1 MNRDNEY
8 IPLLSWPSFSE
19 KKICRY
25 QHGNGAREKSHFY
38 RFRMLYLLTHSKH
51 TLLPMQLHIKGLC
64 PNSYLVSNIQYDMVN
79 SSHHLGWC
87 FWMRLTSEWANRV
100 GLVLLIGR
108 LKSTGRGAS
117 QIKGELLADYLPT
130 RASEALL
137 CPLPRSPYFG
147 FKITSIHNPTN
158 RFLTKRCASLY
169 VHLSVLDMV
178 LMFVSLH
185 NSHAGTSSSLYQK
198 ENFWERIRALE
209 RHHDGWY
216 MCSHQ
221 RLTRE

>member
-38 RFRMLYLLTHSKH
+38 RFRMLYLLTYSKH

-108 LKSTGRGAS
+108 LKSKEEEPPRLKGSSWQTIS
-117 QIKGELLADYLPT
+117 QQELLRRSCVPFHAVLT
-130 RASEALL
+130 LVLKLQASMILQTGSLQRDVLL
-137 CPLPRSPYFG
+137 SMC
-147 FKITSIHNPTN
+147 T
-158 RFLTKRCASLY
+158 FLFLIWS
-169 VHLSVLDMV
+169 
-178 LMFVSLH
+178 
-185 NSHAGTSSSLYQK
+185 
-198 ENFWERIRALE
+198 
-209 RHHDGWY
+209 
-216 MCSHQ
+216 
-221 RLTRE
+221 